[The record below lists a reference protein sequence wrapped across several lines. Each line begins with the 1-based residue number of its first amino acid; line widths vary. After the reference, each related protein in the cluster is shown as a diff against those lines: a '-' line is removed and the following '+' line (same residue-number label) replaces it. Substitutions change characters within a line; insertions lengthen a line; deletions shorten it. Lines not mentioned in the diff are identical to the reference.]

1 MEKNLIARIGTFF
14 ILIGLALLVIYVGSI
29 MSKDINGIYLLLS
42 LSAIFVGWLLR
53 RNKPVNESGRFGT
66 IRRATERGRQR
77 REDRMDKK
85 QKGQDKLQ

>member
-14 ILIGLALLVIYVGSI
+14 ILIGLALLVIFVGSI

-66 IRRATERGRQR
+66 IRRASERNRQR
-77 REDRMDKK
+77 GEERMNNK
-85 QKGQDKLQ
+85 QKK